1 MILIASPQ
9 IFGLAFLNRGTGT
22 WGIVRGRERRY
33 FEGRREPL
41 AIAGTNISIE
51 CEAMAIKMTGLSL
64 LAAAGRFVAERVN
77 AWKYVL
83 LVCGVLNVT
92 GCLSFTTTRAEP
104 SVPVSTVTRT
114 ETVYVTQDGT
124 RVRRVV
130 TVDATGRRYYVQ
142 DGRPVYVNHYEY

>member
-1 MILIASPQ
+1 LWREERTASKRRNEHFSIHQ
-9 IFGLAFLNRGTGT
+9 IEDM
-22 WGIVRGRERRY
+22 GIK
-33 FEGRREPL
+33 
-41 AIAGTNISIE
+41 T
-51 CEAMAIKMTGLSL
+51 TGLSL
-64 LAAAGRFVAERVN
+64 LAAAGQFVAERVN

-92 GCLSFTTTRAEP
+92 GCLSFTTTRSEP

-130 TVDATGRRYYVQ
+130 TVDASGRRYYVQ
-142 DGRPVYVNHYEY
+142 DGRPVYVDHYEY